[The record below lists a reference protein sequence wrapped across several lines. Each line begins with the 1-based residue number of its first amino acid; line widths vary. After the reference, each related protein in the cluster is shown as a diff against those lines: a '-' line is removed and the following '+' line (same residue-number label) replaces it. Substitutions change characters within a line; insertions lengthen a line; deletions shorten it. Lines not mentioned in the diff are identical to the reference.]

1 MNTLT
6 QSISANTQS
15 VTQLRKE
22 IMSLLPQLRGFA
34 RFLTAEVSSADDLVQ
49 ETVLRALAALDQF
62 QPGTNLRAWL
72 YTIARNLF
80 YETAR
85 RRRRERDVMSDYA
98 ASPDLARSD
107 APASRGDDLRDLDG
121 VIWRLT
127 PRLREA
133 LLLVGVQEM
142 TYAEAADVCGV
153 SIGTV
158 KARVSRARAQ
168 IMVMV
173 NAARDGA
180 AMPDLSGM
188 LPHDDP
194 PE

>member
-1 MNTLT
+1 M
-6 QSISANTQS
+6 SANSQT

-34 RFLTAEVSSADDLVQ
+34 RFLTGEVSSADDLVQ
-49 ETVLRALAALDQF
+49 ETVLRALAALEQF

-98 ASPDLARSD
+98 ASPDLARAD
-107 APASRGDDLRDLDG
+107 APASRGDDLRDLDE

-142 TYAEAADVCGV
+142 TYAEAAEVCGV
-153 SIGTV
+153 SVGTL

-168 IMVMV
+168 IMAMV
-173 NAARDGA
+173 ASAPDGTPP
-180 AMPDLSGM
+180 PDPGGQ
-188 LPHDDP
+188 D
-194 PE
+194 